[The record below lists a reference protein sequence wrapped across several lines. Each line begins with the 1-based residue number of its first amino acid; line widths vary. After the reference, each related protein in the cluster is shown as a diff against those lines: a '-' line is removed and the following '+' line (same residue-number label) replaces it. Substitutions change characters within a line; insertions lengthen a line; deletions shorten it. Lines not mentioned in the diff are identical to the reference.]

1 MYYHKFAYG
10 FSSNNHFKDFWSF
23 STPCA
28 MNHMH
33 SAGIVVTNF
42 ICIKLANIFMFHSLG
57 SHCNFFWKKYFN
69 AQSLY
74 DRANI
79 KEQDFAIEFALPP
92 VAKCFIFAAL
102 AQILVTWPTAHISL
116 TFPPYFFLLITRN
129 KTFLQVMKKQKLKKE
144 PSPSFSIPDPDI
156 IPYCLQWQRLCHSW
170 K

>member
-92 VAKCFIFAAL
+92 VAHLFHICSTGSNSCDMTYCSYQSYIPT
-102 AQILVTWPTAHISL
+102 ILLFTDH
-116 TFPPYFFLLITRN
+116 
-129 KTFLQVMKKQKLKKE
+129 KK
-144 PSPSFSIPDPDI
+144 
-156 IPYCLQWQRLCHSW
+156 
-170 K
+170 